1 MLSKFSVKRP
11 YTIFVGVIMI
21 LILGGISFNNLE
33 ADLLPDI
40 ELPYLVIMTN
50 YPGASP
56 EEVEMVVTKPIEQ
69 VVATTSNIKNINSIS
84 QDNSSLVILE
94 FNSDVNMDS
103 AIIEIN
109 GSLDLIKGMWNDS
122 INSPMIIRLNP
133 DMLPIMISS
142 VDMEI

>member
-1 MLSKFSVKRP
+1 M
-11 YTIFVGVIMI
+11 
-21 LILGGISFNNLE
+21 
-33 ADLLPDI
+33 
-40 ELPYLVIMTN
+40 
-50 YPGASP
+50 
-56 EEVEMVVTKPIEQ
+56 
-69 VVATTSNIKNINSIS
+69 
-84 QDNSSLVILE
+84 E

>member
-69 VVATTSNIKNINSIS
+69 VVATTSNIK
-84 QDNSSLVILE
+84 
-94 FNSDVNMDS
+94 
-103 AIIEIN
+103 
-109 GSLDLIKGMWNDS
+109 KT
-122 INSPMIIRLNP
+122 
-133 DMLPIMISS
+133 
-142 VDMEI
+142 